1 MQIDDE
7 IPLLL
12 MLIYLFRCVAPSTWL
27 YRLVDLFLD
36 LRASVLRH
44 VLELRERQSQV
55 GSLAGAAHLLNDN
68 AGVLR

>member
-1 MQIDDE
+1 MGGATRPESE

-12 MLIYLFRCVAPSTWL
+12 MLIYLFRGVGRRSS
-27 YRLVDLFLD
+27 R
-36 LRASVLRH
+36 SVSSGAKRGSFGDSATSSG
-44 VLELRERQSQV
+44 RQSQV